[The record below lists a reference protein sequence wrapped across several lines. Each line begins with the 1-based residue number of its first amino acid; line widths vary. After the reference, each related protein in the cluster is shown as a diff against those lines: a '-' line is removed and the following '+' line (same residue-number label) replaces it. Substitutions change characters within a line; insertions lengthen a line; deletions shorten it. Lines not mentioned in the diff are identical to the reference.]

1 MNTERD
7 FADSDVK
14 GISRYI
20 PTFLSKAIL
29 LLLPGTAWL
38 TFSSLREHPNWF
50 GLASLSWLE
59 QTLIAALVASVFC
72 GFLILVLVIDM
83 AVAVHHSKHR
93 RIVHYS
99 NEHPLMSFRFM
110 VKNATVWHWFS
121 LGSICLIFFIVGL
134 MYAKA

>member
-1 MNTERD
+1 MSNGND

-20 PTFLSKAIL
+20 PTLLSKAIL
-29 LLLPGTAWL
+29 LLLPGTAWF
-38 TFSSLREHPNWF
+38 TFSSLREHPDWF

-59 QTLIAALVASVFC
+59 QTLIAALAASVFC

-83 AVAVHHSKHR
+83 TVAVHHSKHR
-93 RIVHYS
+93 RTVHYS
-99 NEHPLMSFRFM
+99 NQHPLMSPRFM
-110 VKNATVWHWFS
+110 VKNATVWHWLS
-121 LGSICLIFFIVGL
+121 LGLVCLIFFYAGL